1 MIESLITSKTR
12 IKILLKF
19 FLNSKTRSYL
29 RGLESEFG
37 ESSNGIRLEL
47 NRMENAGLLK
57 SESEGNRKFFCAN
70 TGHPLFDDIHNI
82 LRKYVGIDRIIDEVV
97 LKLGDLKQVYV
108 TGDFARGHDSA
119 LVDLVLVGDL
129 IDEPYLR
136 ELIDKAQDLIKR
148 KIRVLTLKLS
158 EVEQYLD
165 KENALLIWEE

>member
-19 FLNSKTRSYL
+19 FLNSHTRSYL

-37 ESSNGIRLEL
+37 ESSNAIRVEL

-57 SESEGNRKFFCAN
+57 SESEGNRKFFRAN

-97 LKLGDLKQVYV
+97 LKLGDIKQVYV
-108 TGDFARGHDSA
+108 TGDFAQGHDSA
-119 LVDLVLVGDL
+119 LIDLVLIGDS
-129 IDEPYLR
+129 INQPYLH
-136 ELIDKAQDLIKR
+136 ELVNKAQDLIKR
-148 KIRVLTLKLS
+148 KIRVLTLKLN

-165 KENALLIWEE
+165 IENALLIWED